1 MDMVLDATLD
11 EFYDAQYSFWYM
23 DTFLTSSIEEQ
34 QAVLIVGLLVV
45 CFFTLYLL
53 CLLLVFVMGI
63 SFRMIK
69 F

>member
-34 QAVLIVGLLVV
+34 QAVLIVGLFGCLFLYVV
-45 CFFTLYLL
+45 FIMFIIG
-53 CLLLVFVMGI
+53 VRDGD
-63 SFRMIK
+63 K